1 MATING
7 KILLKNASFT
17 DQHLL
22 ERCEERGGY
31 NAIRKAL
38 TMSPLDIVEE
48 VKRAGLRGRGGG
60 GFPTGQKWGFIPK
73 NTDKPIYLICNADES
88 EPGTFKDRVLM
99 ERDPHLVLEGIMIA
113 ARAIKAEWAC
123 IYIRGEY
130 SYPYVRLQQ
139 AVNECYTKGFLGKGI
154 FGSDC
159 NLDIVV
165 HRGAGAYVCGE
176 ETALLESLE
185 GNKGQPRLKPPY
197 YPAVMGLHNC
207 PTVVNNVETYAAL
220 PYIIEAGAEAYC
232 KLGTERSKG
241 TKLVCVSGHIQKPGV
256 YEIEFGYPLL
266 KLLMEDCG
274 GTFPG
279 RKLKA
284 VIPGGSS
291 VAVLRAEELEGVTL
305 DYESL
310 QAAGSMLG
318 SAGIIVMDDSTDMIE
333 AIVNLMHFYAHE
345 SCGQCTPCREGGHW
359 IAKVFERIA
368 RGEGMPGDLEL
379 IEDICSQIN
388 GRTICLFGEA
398 LAVPAQS
405 FIRKFRDEFE
415 ARIREGIS
423 NRKPS
428 PFPIYEAVL

>member
-1 MATING
+1 MAAQHPR
-7 KILLKNASFT
+7 ILLKNASFD

-22 ERCEERGGY
+22 SQCEERGGY
-31 NAIRKAL
+31 RAIRKAL
-38 TMSPLDIVEE
+38 LMSPDEIVDE
-48 VKRAGLRGRGGG
+48 VKKAELRGRGGG
-60 GFPTGQKWGFIPK
+60 GFPTGQKWGFVPK
-73 NTDKPIYLICNADES
+73 DTKQPIYLICNADES

-99 ERDPHLVLEGIMIA
+99 ERDPHLVIEGIMIA
-113 ARAIKAEWAC
+113 AKAIGAKWAC

-130 SYPYVRLQQ
+130 SYPYVRLQ
-139 AVNECYTKGFLGKGI
+139 AAINECYEKGYLGKGI
-154 FGSDC
+154 FGSHYP
-159 NLDIVV
+159 LDIVV

-197 YPAVMGLHNC
+197 YPAVMGLHDC

-220 PYIIEAGAEAYC
+220 PYIIEAGADAYRAY
-232 KLGTERSKG
+232 GTERSKG
-241 TKLVCVSGHIQKPGV
+241 TKLVCVSGHIQRPGV

-274 GTFPG
+274 GPPSG
-279 RKLKA
+279 RTLKA

-291 VAVLRAEELEGVTL
+291 VAVLRADELPGVTL

-310 QAAGSMLG
+310 QRAGSMLG
-318 SAGIIVMDDSTDMIE
+318 SAGIIVMDDSTDIVE

-368 RGEGMPGDLEL
+368 RGEGVPGDLEL

-405 FIRKFRDEFE
+405 FIKKFRREFE
-415 ARIREGIS
+415 ERILQGTGYR
-423 NRKPS
+423 S
-428 PFPIYEAVL
+428 PFPILNATL